1 MVMLDFPIDRETPIH
16 PPLYYKEARGKGRFP
31 RVKLWNGNEVWLVT
45 RYEDVRAV
53 LRSNAFSVDSALEN
67 YPSVYPTQQEAARK
81 GLRKLSNTDGDE
93 HGRLRRMVAS
103 VFAPRKIAELRP
115 MVNDIIRELLDR
127 AEEQGP
133 AADLYT
139 QFALP
144 LTSQVLARVVGI
156 PYEAR
161 HLFQRAAHTIFDMSS
176 DPDEAIQ
183 ASIDMAAYLE
193 SALNAAL
200 DATGSQGGDDL
211 LALLARE
218 IRATAVTH
226 EEAIAL
232 ALLVIRGGFD
242 TTANTIALGMLLFL
256 QDRRELEVLLA
267 NHDLL
272 GGAVEEVLR
281 FTSVARFSARRVA
294 LTDIEIGNTRIGA
307 GDGVLAL
314 VDSANRDSEVF
325 EQPDRFRISRGK
337 HGHLTFADGI
347 HLCLGQHLARLEIS
361 AALDAVFRRFPQME
375 LLDGAPIEF
384 TTGNRVHGISNLPVL
399 LSPSAR

>member
-1 MVMLDFPIDRETPIH
+1 MVMLDFPIDREAPIH
-16 PPLYYKEARGKGRFP
+16 PPLYYKEARGKERFP

-45 RYEDVRAV
+45 RHEDVRAV
-53 LRSNAFSVDSALEN
+53 LRNNAFSVDSALEN

-81 GLRKLSNTDGDE
+81 GLRKLSNIDGDE
-93 HGRLRRMVAS
+93 HGKLRRMVAP
-103 VFAPRKIAELRP
+103 VFAPRKIAQHRP

-144 LTSQVLARVVGI
+144 LTSQVLARLVGI

-183 ASIDMAAYLE
+183 ASRDMAAYLE

-200 DATGSQGGDDL
+200 AATGSEGGDDL
-211 LALLARE
+211 LALLARQ
-218 IRATAVTH
+218 IRATAVTFD
-226 EEAIAL
+226 EAIAL

-242 TTANTIALGMLLFL
+242 TTANTIALGILLFL
-256 QDRRELEVLLA
+256 QHRQELELLLA
-267 NHDLL
+267 NRDLID
-272 GGAVEEVLR
+272 GAVEEVLR

-294 LTDIEIGNTRIGA
+294 LTDIEIGNTRIAA

-314 VDSANRDSEVF
+314 VDSGNRDSEVF
-325 EQPDRFRISRGK
+325 EQPDRFWISREK
-337 HGHLTFADGI
+337 HGHLAFADGI

-361 AALDAVFRRFPQME
+361 AALDAVFRRFPQMK

-399 LSPSAR
+399 LSPSVR